1 MYIDTHAHLNDERL
15 LPLVQQIAADMD
27 KDQLSH
33 VINVGWDL
41 NSSKKAIEIAEKNES
56 MFAII
61 GIHPHDS
68 SKTEQNDYKLLYDF
82 SKNKKVV
89 GYGEIGLDFFHN
101 LSPKEIQEKVF
112 KDQIE
117 IAFSAKLPLVL
128 HVREA
133 YQLAYDILKEMNKFL
148 DYGLV
153 LHCYSGS
160 SDMVKKFSEFDAYFS
175 LGGAITFKNAK
186 KENVASEIPEER
198 LLLETD
204 CPYMTPVPKRGEVN
218 YPKYIKYVG
227 DKLAEWFPD
236 RDIARTTSDNA
247 LRIFSRMR

>member
-112 KDQIE
+112 KD
-117 IAFSAKLPLVL
+117 
-128 HVREA
+128 
-133 YQLAYDILKEMNKFL
+133 
-148 DYGLV
+148 
-153 LHCYSGS
+153 
-160 SDMVKKFSEFDAYFS
+160 
-175 LGGAITFKNAK
+175 
-186 KENVASEIPEER
+186 
-198 LLLETD
+198 
-204 CPYMTPVPKRGEVN
+204 
-218 YPKYIKYVG
+218 
-227 DKLAEWFPD
+227 
-236 RDIARTTSDNA
+236 
-247 LRIFSRMR
+247 